1 MSIKI
6 GQKNYQLK
14 IFAHDTYSNSAVPES
29 AIADARIFSYSQKLN
44 AGMGI
49 LQFQLERTIQDWNT
63 AGDIEKN
70 KIIELWVNDIDTSD
84 YIKVYVGYVSDIEF
98 LESRDERTMN
108 VTCLGFVSRLKKDI
122 LKNGT
127 QTTLYGDTT
136 TGLSTGTPSTSAD
149 PSDIFKA
156 IIDRLKNSSDGN
168 ISFMSYGFAPNETI
182 ENTNLSVQ
190 TTFKQNTYFEALEE
204 CRKLAPANWFWN
216 LDEESKFH
224 FKRKPTKATHNFSF
238 GNISL
243 LRVNDNMRDV
253 INGVLI
259 FDNDATYR
267 YSEDSNSV
275 ASYGRRIER
284 RIVPNADDTEAM
296 DKVANSILGEFSQ
309 PRAIIQI
316 TVSDNNEGEATG
328 GGVTA
333 GYDIESIKVG
343 ETCRISGINE
353 IAGVLLDD
361 NMTILNVETQ
371 PTKAILDVEVRD
383 KNIGDILI
391 EQKQEQDDIN
401 KGGIPETYTAV

>member
-14 IFAHDTYSNSAVPES
+14 IFAHDTYGNSAVPES

-44 AGMGI
+44 AGMGV

-70 KIIELWVNDIDTSD
+70 KVVELWVNDIDTSD
-84 YIKVYVGYVSDIEF
+84 YVRVYVGYVSDIQF
-98 LESRDERTMN
+98 LESRDKRTMD
-108 VTCLGFVSRLKKDI
+108 VTCLGFVSRLSRDI

-136 TGLSTGTPSTSAD
+136 TGLSTGSPSTSAD
-149 PSDIFKA
+149 PSLIFKA
-156 IIDRLKNSSDGN
+156 IVDRLRNSADGN
-168 ISFMSYGFAPNETI
+168 IDFLNYGSAPNETVEDTDLAI
-182 ENTNLSVQ
+182 E
-190 TTFKQNTYFEALEE
+190 TTFKQNTYLEALEE

-216 LDEESKFH
+216 LDENNNFH
-224 FKRKPTKATHNFSF
+224 FKRKPSKATHNFSF
-238 GNISL
+238 GNISI
-243 LRVNDNMRDV
+243 LRVNDTMRDV
-253 INGVLI
+253 INGVLL

-267 YSEDSNSV
+267 YLEDSNSV
-275 ASYGRRIER
+275 ANYGRRIER

-353 IAGVLLDD
+353 VAGVLLSD

-371 PTKAILDVEVRD
+371 PTKAILDVEVRH
-383 KNIGDILI
+383 KQIGDILI
-391 EQKQEQDDIN
+391 EDKKEQEDIN
-401 KGGIPETYTAV
+401 KSGIPATYTAV